1 MKIAKV
7 VGVAVSTVK
16 EPRLEDSKLLLVSE
30 ADQTG
35 KVTGKP
41 YIAQDM
47 VGVGPGE
54 LVIVVQG
61 SSARVAS
68 GDSNTPVDAVIVGI
82 LDSLRYNEKTTF
94 KKS

>member
-16 EPRLEDSKLLLVSE
+16 EARLEDSKLLLVSDT
-30 ADQTG
+30 DQTG
-35 KVTGKP
+35 KVVGSP
-41 YIAQDM
+41 YIAQDV

-54 LVIVVQG
+54 LVVVVQG

-68 GDSNTPVDAVIVGI
+68 GDKNRPVDAVIVGI
-82 LDSLRYNEKTTF
+82 LDSLQFDGKTTF
-94 KKS
+94 KKH